1 MKANNRVRIFILP
14 ISRMDSRLLHFE
26 IHLKFTFRD
35 ETGTI
40 PLCENAGEI
49 SILTVCARVFTC

>member
-1 MKANNRVRIFILP
+1 
-14 ISRMDSRLLHFE
+14 MDSRLLHFE